1 MAKGNMLLGYS
12 RGSVGD
18 VVFTRS
24 KGQQIARARNRN
36 PKNPKTPAQMA
47 QRVKFA
53 SVVEFFRRGNQN
65 LFQFAFEN
73 KKIKQSDYNA
83 FVSANADKG
92 IYLTPNYLKQAKLPI
107 CAPFV
112 MSQGS
117 LQRAFQNTENPSTGA
132 MYTIVGNTAGTYN
145 LEPAAGTGITFGMI
159 SEYLV
164 SQGFSNGDIV
174 TITTIRSN
182 VDEIVDGEVSETID
196 GEPVA
201 WIIRQFTIDV
211 TSNQTWDVEGVN
223 VMIALKDAEGDQD
236 DIDNW
241 AGVRFE
247 ATYTLPA
254 IYAEEAQAKAVVT
267 IVSHNYADGLKVTSS
282 ELYFNTIWNEV
293 NQNYSSANA
302 QAKALDAWNSSEEA
316 ILQGSLS

>member
-92 IYLTPNYLKQAKLPI
+92 IYLTPEQLKNPNFAI
-107 CAPFV
+107 VAPFI
-112 MSQGS
+112 MTQGS
-117 LQRAFQNTENPSTGA
+117 LIRNYGSMVDDGIAMTIGTSEQNAPTT
-132 MYTIVGNTAGTYN
+132 V
-145 LEPAAGTGITFGMI
+145 AAL
-159 SEYLV
+159 SEILKAK
-164 SQGFSNGDIV
+164 GFEEGDIV
-174 TITTIRSN
+174 TL
-182 VDEIVDGEVSETID
+182 VHVSGSAETPGTPYVGDDAAKPWAI
-196 GEPVA
+196 G
-201 WIIRQFTIDV
+201 QFTINSSDTTLISA
-211 TSNQTWDVEGVN
+211 TSVIVDLDTDEGILKLSARGASQTIGSC
-223 VMIALKDAEGDQD
+223 A
-236 DIDNW
+236 
-241 AGVRFE
+241 
-247 ATYTLPA
+247 
-254 IYAEEAQAKAVVT
+254 
-267 IVSHNYADGLKVTSS
+267 IVSHVYADGLKVTSTTL
-282 ELYFNTIWNEV
+282 ELRTEV
-293 NQNYSSANA
+293 EPANA
-302 QAKALDAWNSSEEA
+302 AALASAWVEECIDIWGASEEA

>member
-18 VVFTRS
+18 VVFTRT

-73 KKIKQSDYNA
+73 KKTKQSDYNA

-92 IYLTPNYLKQAKLPI
+92 IYLTPQQLKDPNFPI

-112 MSQGS
+112 MTRGS
-117 LQRAFQNTENPSTGA
+117 LARNYTSMQEGQVYFGVDGEETTPIST
-132 MYTIVGNTAGTYN
+132 IKEV
-145 LEPAAGTGITFGMI
+145 
-159 SEYLV
+159 SELLV
-164 SQGFSNGDIV
+164 ANGFENGDI
-174 TITTIRSN
+174 ITVVRIGGTVSTPGN
-182 VDEIVDGEVSETID
+182 PYESTGEDKDWHI
-196 GEPVA
+196 G
-201 WIIRQFTIDV
+201 QFTVDTNDTTSMDNANMVV
-211 TSNQTWDVEGVN
+211 TF
-223 VMIALKDAEGDQD
+223 D
-236 DIDNW
+236 DELELIVFNPKG
-241 AGVRFE
+241 AM
-247 ATYTLPA
+247 ATYA
-254 IYAEEAQAKAVVT
+254 GCG
-267 IVSHNYADGLKVTSS
+267 IVSHVYPEGLKVTNT
-282 ELYFNTIWNEV
+282 ELILNVAAT
-293 NQNYSSANA
+293 SANA
-302 QAKALDAWNSSEEA
+302 AALADAWVDNCIDIWGASEEA